1 MGKLYVI
8 VSCFFNNVYKIIL
21 YIRYRVDPSGKL
33 SFSFQVGA
41 DILNLLLLYKDLVFF
56 HA

>member
-21 YIRYRVDPSGKL
+21 YIRYRVDSSGKL
-33 SFSFQVGA
+33 NFSFQVGA